1 MAFNYPLQFS
11 GTRWRITDGDIYVS
25 YLGSNLSGNGSP
37 RRPYKTVQQAISN
50 AATGAKIVI
59 GTGTYSEAV
68 NGQGKSCKLVAD
80 GTVLMSGTSSQTAL
94 TNLGANAT
102 VQDITIT
109 GYQTAVNGAVK
120 ELTGCT
126 VRSPLVAFTGTLR
139 QTLLLNT
146 SLAGSAPIRL
156 FNCSLIG
163 VTSASPTAITWL
175 ESCILS
181 TTTNIQLSTPALTYF
196 DYCNQEPDSVTQING
211 TGYNTPTTVKA
222 AFPAFQQSGV
232 GVDSKF
238 NRPTAG
244 DYTLQSTSTI
254 KTAGRRKTP
263 IGAFAEA
270 VSIGMPQ
277 ILSGGGSISSV
288 TINANSFFELPEGI
302 NTGVIETAVTDLGS
316 IRPVRTLRLYADQVF
331 DEATYGIV
339 SADSSAALPGAIT
352 VEVRYADVQ
361 TGVSGAAYQPM
372 IWDKVVSRDRQL
384 QGNGQLSFDVR
395 TTASITT
402 RFIQFRI
409 TLRSAGDAVLLAQ
422 ENNDLL
428 LQEDE
433 RHLQV

>member
-1 MAFNYPLQFS
+1 MAFIYPLQFS

-25 YLGSNLSGNGSP
+25 YLGSNLTGNGSP
-37 RRPYKTVQQAISN
+37 RKPYKTVQQAISV
-50 AATGAKIVI
+50 AAAGAKIVI

-68 NGQGKSCKLVAD
+68 NGQGKSCKLTAD
-80 GTVLMSGTSSQTAL
+80 GTVLLSGTSAQTAL

-102 VQDITIT
+102 VQDIAIA
-109 GYQTAVNGAVK
+109 GYQTAVNGVVK

-126 VRSPLVAFTGTLR
+126 VRSPLAAFTGTLR

-163 VTSASPTAITWL
+163 VSSASPTAITYL
-175 ESCILS
+175 ESCILGA
-181 TTTNIQLSTPALTYF
+181 TTNIQLSTPALTYF
-196 DYCNQEPDSVTQING
+196 DYCNQEPGSVTQING
-211 TGYNTPTTVKA
+211 ISYSTPEAVKA
-222 AFPAFQQSGV
+222 ALPAFQQSGV

-238 NRPTAG
+238 NRPAAG
-244 DYTLQSTSTI
+244 DYTLDPTSAI

-263 IGAFAEA
+263 VGAFAEA
-270 VSIGMPQ
+270 ASIGTSQ

-288 TINANSFFELPEGI
+288 TINSNNFFELPAGI
-302 NTGVIETAVTDLGS
+302 NSGVIETAVIDLGS

-339 SADSSAALPGAIT
+339 SADSSAVLPGAIT
-352 VEVRYADVQ
+352 VEVRYADIQ
-361 TGVSGAAYQPM
+361 TGVSSGTYQPM
-372 IWDKVVSRDRQL
+372 IWDKIVSRDRQL
-384 QGNGQLSFDVR
+384 QGNGQLTFDVR
-395 TTASITT
+395 TNSAITT
-402 RFIQFRI
+402 RFVQFRI
-409 TLRSAGDAVLLAQ
+409 TLRSAGDVVLLAQ

-433 RHLQV
+433 RQLQV